1 MKRLR
6 LFLSQISL
14 TVVIV
19 AFGGIMAFFT
29 GYLVAISRDGDVTPV
44 ELESTPWIGDLLP
57 DTPESRGKTDPLQVD
72 YRTQVGDI
80 QEPGWSCNDARRPV
94 YVRPRAAEAE
104 LRGQNWRC
112 ATLRRGNLAGVMLV
126 DVAMQG
132 AIMRRLNLAGA
143 QLDRVAADGAVMQKA
158 VLTHARIQNSSFAG
172 TMLRRSNWIGAVL
185 ENVSLIG
192 ADLRGADFCGVQG
205 LHPSM
210 LDGARMA
217 GMRCPNGFMIP
228 RMAFG
233 GTVHECPLFEPP
245 LPVAECRL
253 LHERDN
259 E

>member
-6 LFLSQISL
+6 LILGQISL
-14 TVVIV
+14 SVFVV
-19 AFGGIMAFFT
+19 AFAGIMAFFT
-29 GYLVAISRDGDVTPV
+29 GYFVAISRDGDVTPV

-72 YRTQVGDI
+72 YRTQTGDI

-94 YVRPRAAEAE
+94 YVRPRAAEAQ
-104 LRGQNWRC
+104 LSGQNWRC
-112 ATLRRGNLAGVMLV
+112 ATLRRGNLAGVHLI
-126 DVAMQG
+126 DISMQG

-158 VLTHARIQNSSFAG
+158 VLTHTRIQNSSFAG
-172 TMLRRSNWIGAVL
+172 TVLRRSNWVGAIL

-210 LDGARMA
+210 LDGARIA
-217 GMRCPNGFMIP
+217 GMRCPNGTVIP
-228 RMAFG
+228 RMSFG
-233 GTVHECPLFEPP
+233 GTVHECPLFEQP
-245 LPVAECRL
+245 LSAEQCRL
-253 LHERDN
+253 YQERDAQ
-259 E
+259 

>member
-1 MKRLR
+1 MKSLR
-6 LFLSQISL
+6 LLLSKLSL
-14 TVVIV
+14 TLFVVV
-19 AFGGIMAFFT
+19 FAGIMAFFT
-29 GYLVAISRDGDVTPV
+29 GYFVAISRDGDVTAV
-44 ELESTPWIGDLLP
+44 ELASTPLIGDLLP
-57 DTPESRGKTDPLQVD
+57 NTPESLGKPDPLQVD

-80 QEPGWSCNDARRPV
+80 QQPGWSCNDARRAV
-94 YVRPRAAEAE
+94 YMRPRAAEAE

-112 ATLRRGNLAGVMLV
+112 ATLRRGNLAGVQLV
-126 DVAMQG
+126 EVAMQG

-143 QLDRVAADGAVMQKA
+143 TLDRVSADGAVMQKA

-217 GMRCPNGFMIP
+217 GMRCPNGFLIP

-233 GTVHECPLFEPP
+233 GTVHDCPLSEPP
-245 LPVAECRL
+245 LSVSDCRL
-253 LHERDN
+253 LHEGDN